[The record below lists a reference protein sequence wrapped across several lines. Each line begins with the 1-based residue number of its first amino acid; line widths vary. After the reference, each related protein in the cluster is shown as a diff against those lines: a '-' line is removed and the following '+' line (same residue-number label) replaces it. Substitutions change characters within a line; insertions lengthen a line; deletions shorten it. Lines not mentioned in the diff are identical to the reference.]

1 MKTIIDRA
9 TSRGYFNHGWLKT
22 YHTFSFA
29 NYYNPRR
36 IHFGALRVLN
46 DDRISPGEGFD
57 MHPHKNM
64 EVVSI
69 PLKGYLKHGD
79 SIENQSIITPG
90 EIQVMSTGK
99 GIYHSEY
106 NGSNEKDLEL
116 LQIWII
122 PDKEETEPEYHN
134 YNILPL
140 MKHNE
145 LVTFISPN
153 GNTPAH
159 LLQDAWFSMGTLS
172 ANHKVSYH
180 LHKPHTGVYFFII
193 EGNVDIADENL
204 TRRDGI
210 GIWDTES
217 IIIKTNEESQVLAIE
232 VALDTVQ
239 NFV

>member
-1 MKTIIDRA
+1 MKTIIDKA

-36 IHFGALRVLN
+36 VHFGALRVLN
-46 DDRISPGEGFD
+46 DDRLSPGEGFD

-79 SIENQSIITPG
+79 SVDNQSTITPG
-90 EIQVMSTGK
+90 EIQVMSTGT

-106 NGSNEKDLEL
+106 NGSNEEDLEF

-122 PDKEETEPEYHN
+122 PKKEETEPEYHN
-134 YNILPL
+134 YNIRPL
-140 MKHNE
+140 LKRNE
-145 LVTFISPN
+145 LVTFISPDE
-153 GNTPAH
+153 NTPAH
-159 LLQDAWFSMGTLS
+159 LLQEAWFSMGTLD
-172 ANHKVSYH
+172 ADYYTEYR
-180 LHKPHTGVYFFII
+180 LHKSHTGVYFFII
-193 EGNVDIADENL
+193 EGEVEIAGESL

-210 GIWDTES
+210 GVWDTER
-217 IIIKTNEESQVLAIE
+217 IGIKVNEEAQILAIE
-232 VALDTVQ
+232 VAM
-239 NFV
+239 

>member
-1 MKTIIDRA
+1 MKTIIDKA
-9 TSRGYFNHGWLKT
+9 NTRGYFNHGWLKT

-46 DDRISPGEGFD
+46 DDTVAPGEGFG

-69 PLKGYLKHGD
+69 PLQGYLRHGD
-79 SIENQSIITPG
+79 NVQNESTITPG
-90 EIQVMSTGK
+90 EIQVMSTGT

-122 PDKEETEPEYHN
+122 PNKEETEPEYHN

-145 LVTFISPN
+145 LATFISPN

-232 VALDTVQ
+232 VAL
-239 NFV
+239 